1 MSEELSPL
9 EALLDLSYEKNQLA
23 DLMMENL
30 ELIDL
35 SAVPR
40 QDKIDIENLVRS
52 IRQERALNDA
62 RALAMAAHPSQGVM
76 SI

>member
-1 MSEELSPL
+1 MSEEMSPL
-9 EALLDLSYEKNQLA
+9 ESLLDLSYEKNQLA
-23 DLMMENL
+23 DLMLENL

-40 QDKIDIENLVRS
+40 SDRISIENLVRS

-62 RALAMAAHPSQGVM
+62 RTLAMAAHPSQEVM
-76 SI
+76 PV